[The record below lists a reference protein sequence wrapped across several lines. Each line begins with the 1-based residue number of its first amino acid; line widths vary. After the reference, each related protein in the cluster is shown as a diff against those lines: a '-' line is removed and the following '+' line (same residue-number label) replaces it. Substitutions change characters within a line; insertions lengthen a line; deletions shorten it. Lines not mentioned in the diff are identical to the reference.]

1 MNRRQEKVT
10 QLLLEAEL
18 NGIVKKEAE
27 TKQQLDQRS

>member
-18 NGIVKKEAE
+18 IEIVKKEAE
-27 TKQQLDQRS
+27 TKQ

>member
-18 NGIVKKEAE
+18 IEIVKKEAK
-27 TKQQLDQRS
+27 TKQQLG